1 MSIKLSQDKKIKYLH
16 IAIIIVGIIFIA
28 LNIFHSNLWFDESY
42 SLAISKHSFSEI
54 WSIGAND
61 VHPILYYFVLHI
73 VGMIT
78 NYNIIALRLVSFL
91 PLAILGILGYTHIR
105 KDFGY
110 KTGSIFSFLI
120 LFLPVSAEYAGEI
133 RMYSLGM
140 LLGTIMAIYAYRIYK
155 GQDNIKNFV
164 IFGINSLLVSYTHY
178 YGLML
183 AGIVNLLLFIYY
195 IKNRKTKKE
204 GLKRFF
210 ITAVIQV
217 ILYLPWLMSFL
228 KQLQGVSKG
237 FWITLSFPGTLIEIL
252 SMQFT
257 GSLKNTIGLILA
269 LFIFAYTIFVYI
281 KYVRKTKKE
290 IETKSVIISISIYI
304 AIILIA
310 LIVSLC
316 MQSVILLYRYLLIS
330 TGLFIFALAFII
342 SKDTNEY
349 RIIAICTIILI
360 ISIISNIGFIKQN
373 YDSNNNKYLEYM
385 KDNVKEEDIILYS
398 DAISGAVISTYF
410 DNQSYFYDKQHWNVE
425 EAYKAFS
432 NMKIIY
438 NLDDVLENY
447 EGRVW
452 LIEGNTSTLLEEIID
467 NTDDCELI
475 YKETYETKYK
485 NNIYTIELIDLS
497 K

>member
-42 SLAISKHSFSEI
+42 SVAISKHSFSEI

-310 LIVSLC
+310 LIISLC
-316 MQSVILLYRYLLIS
+316 IQSILLYRYLLIP
-330 TGLFIFALAFII
+330 TGLLIFTLAFII
-342 SKDTNEY
+342 SRDTNRY
-349 RIIAICTIILI
+349 RIITVCIIILLM
-360 ISIISNIGFIKQN
+360 SIISNIGLIKNN
-373 YDSNNNKYLEYM
+373 YDSSNINYLKYIQNNI
-385 KDNVKEEDIILYS
+385 KEEDLILYS
-398 DAISGAVISTYF
+398 DAISGAVVSAYF
-410 DNQSYFYDKQHWNVE
+410 DNQSYFYNKQNWNVE
-425 EAYKAFS
+425 ESYKAFS
-432 NMKIIY
+432 NMKIVY
-438 NLDDVLENY
+438 DLKDVLYNY

-452 LIEGNTSTLLEEIID
+452 LIEGNTSTLLDETMEY
-467 NTDDCELI
+467 TKKSKLI
-475 YKETYETKYK
+475 YKKTYETKYK
-485 NNIYTIELIDLS
+485 NNIYTIELIDIT

>member
-1 MSIKLSQDKKIKYLH
+1 MLIKLSQDKKIKYLH
-16 IAIIIVGIIFIA
+16 IAIIIAGIIFIA

-42 SLAISKHSFSEI
+42 SVAIAKHSFSEI

-61 VHPILYYFVLHI
+61 VHPILYYFALHI
-73 VGMIT
+73 VGVLT

-110 KTGSIFSFLI
+110 KTGIIFSFLI

-140 LLGTIMAIYAYRIYK
+140 LLGTIMAIYAYRIYR

-310 LIVSLC
+310 LIISLC
-316 MQSVILLYRYLLIS
+316 IQSILLYRYLLIP
-330 TGLFIFALAFII
+330 TGLLIFTLAFII
-342 SKDTNEY
+342 SRDTNRY
-349 RIIAICTIILI
+349 RIITVCIIILLM
-360 ISIISNIGFIKQN
+360 SIISNIGLIKNN
-373 YDSNNNKYLEYM
+373 YDSSNINYLKYIQNNI
-385 KDNVKEEDIILYS
+385 KEEDLILYS
-398 DAISGAVISTYF
+398 DAISGAVVSAYF
-410 DNQSYFYDKQHWNVE
+410 DNQSYFYNKQNWNVE
-425 EAYKAFS
+425 ESYKAFS
-432 NMKIIY
+432 NMKIVY
-438 NLDDVLENY
+438 DLKDVLYNY

-452 LIEGNTSTLLEEIID
+452 LIEGNTSTLLDETMEY
-467 NTDDCELI
+467 TKKSKLI
-475 YKETYETKYK
+475 YKKTYETKYK
-485 NNIYTIELIDLS
+485 NNIYTIELIDIT

>member
-42 SLAISKHSFSEI
+42 SVAISKHSFSEI

-217 ILYLPWLMSFL
+217 ILYLPWLMNFL

-310 LIVSLC
+310 LIISLC
-316 MQSVILLYRYLLIS
+316 IQSILLYRYLLIP
-330 TGLFIFALAFII
+330 TGLLIFTLAFII
-342 SKDTNEY
+342 SRDTNRY
-349 RIIAICTIILI
+349 RIITVCIIILLM
-360 ISIISNIGFIKQN
+360 SIISNIGLIKNN
-373 YDSNNNKYLEYM
+373 YDSSNINYLKYIQNNI
-385 KDNVKEEDIILYS
+385 KEEDLILYS
-398 DAISGAVISTYF
+398 DAISGAVVSAYF
-410 DNQSYFYDKQHWNVE
+410 DNQSYFYNKQNWNVE
-425 EAYKAFS
+425 ESYKAFS
-432 NMKIIY
+432 NMKIVY
-438 NLDDVLENY
+438 DLKDVLYNY

-452 LIEGNTSTLLEEIID
+452 LIEGNTSTLLDETMEY
-467 NTDDCELI
+467 TKKSKLI
-475 YKETYETKYK
+475 YKKTYETKYK
-485 NNIYTIELIDLS
+485 NNIYTIELIDIT

>member
-1 MSIKLSQDKKIKYLH
+1 MLIKLSQDKKIKYLH
-16 IAIIIVGIIFIA
+16 IAIIIAGIIFIA

-42 SLAISKHSFSEI
+42 SVAIAKHSFSEI

-78 NYNIIALRLVSFL
+78 NDNIIALRLVSFL

-110 KTGSIFSFLI
+110 KTGIIFSFLV

-155 GQDNIKNFV
+155 EQDNIKNFV

-183 AGIVNLLLFIYY
+183 AGIVNLLLFVYY

-204 GLKRFF
+204 GLKKFF
-210 ITAVIQV
+210 IIALIQV

-228 KQLQGVSKG
+228 KQLQGVSNG
-237 FWITLSFPGTLIEIL
+237 FWISLTFPKTLIEII

-257 GSLKNTIGLILA
+257 GSLDITIGFIFA
-269 LFIFAYTIFVYI
+269 LFIFTYITYVFI
-281 KYVRKTKKE
+281 KYVRQTRKE
-290 IETKSVIISISIYI
+290 IETKSAIISIGIYI

-310 LIVSLC
+310 LIISLC
-316 MQSVILLYRYLLIS
+316 IQSILLYRYLLIP
-330 TGLFIFALAFII
+330 TGLLIFTLAFII
-342 SKDTNEY
+342 SRDTNRY
-349 RIIAICTIILI
+349 RIITVCIIILLM
-360 ISIISNIGFIKQN
+360 SIISNIGLIKNN
-373 YDSNNNKYLEYM
+373 YDSSNINYLKYIQNNI
-385 KDNVKEEDIILYS
+385 KEEDLILYS

-447 EGRVW
+447 KGRIW

>member
-42 SLAISKHSFSEI
+42 SVAIAKHSFSEI

-110 KTGSIFSFLI
+110 KIGIIFSFLI

-195 IKNRKTKKE
+195 IKNRKTKKN
-204 GLKRFF
+204 GIKRF
-210 ITAVIQV
+210 IVTAIIQV
-217 ILYLPWLMSFL
+217 ILYLPWVMSFF
-228 KQLQGVSKG
+228 KQIQGVSNG
-237 FWITLSFPGTLIEIL
+237 FWISLTFPKTLIEII

-257 GSLKNTIGLILA
+257 GSLDITIGFIFA
-269 LFIFAYTIFVYI
+269 LFIFTYITYVFI

-310 LIVSLC
+310 LIISLC
-316 MQSVILLYRYLLIS
+316 IQSILLYRYLLIP
-330 TGLFIFALAFII
+330 TGLLIFTLAFII
-342 SKDTNEY
+342 SRDTNRY
-349 RIIAICTIILI
+349 RIITVCIIILLM
-360 ISIISNIGFIKQN
+360 SIISNIGLIKNN
-373 YDSNNNKYLEYM
+373 YDSSNINYLKYIQNNI
-385 KDNVKEEDIILYS
+385 KEEDLILYS
-398 DAISGAVISTYF
+398 DAISGAVVSAYF
-410 DNQSYFYDKQHWNVE
+410 DNQSYFYNKQNWNVE
-425 EAYKAFS
+425 ESYKAFS
-432 NMKIIY
+432 NMKIVY
-438 NLDDVLENY
+438 DLKDVLYNY

-452 LIEGNTSTLLEEIID
+452 LIEGNTSTLLDETMEY
-467 NTDDCELI
+467 TKKSKLI
-475 YKETYETKYK
+475 YKKTYETKYK
-485 NNIYTIELIDLS
+485 NNIYTIELIDIT

>member
-42 SLAISKHSFSEI
+42 SVAIAKHSFSEI

-73 VGMIT
+73 VGMLT

-110 KTGSIFSFLI
+110 KTGIIFSFLI

-140 LLGTIMAIYAYRIYK
+140 LLGTIMAIYAYRIYR

-183 AGIVNLLLFIYY
+183 AGIVNLLLFVYY

-310 LIVSLC
+310 LIISLC
-316 MQSVILLYRYLLIS
+316 IQSILLYRYLLIP
-330 TGLFIFALAFII
+330 TGLLIFTLAFII
-342 SKDTNEY
+342 SRDTNRY
-349 RIIAICTIILI
+349 RIITVCIIILLM
-360 ISIISNIGFIKQN
+360 SIISNIGLIKNN
-373 YDSNNNKYLEYM
+373 YDSSNINYLKYIQNNI
-385 KDNVKEEDIILYS
+385 KEEDLILYS
-398 DAISGAVISTYF
+398 DAISGAVVSTYF
-410 DNQSYFYDKQHWNVE
+410 DNQSYFYDKQNWNVE
-425 EAYKAFS
+425 ESYKAFS
-432 NMKIIY
+432 NMKITY
-438 NLDDVLENY
+438 NLDDVLKNY

-452 LIEGNTSTLLEEIID
+452 LIEGNTSTLLDETMEY
-467 NTDDCELI
+467 TKKSKLI
-475 YKETYETKYK
+475 YKKTYETKYK
-485 NNIYTIELIDLS
+485 NNIYTIELIDIT